1 MAIVHHKEAEVQ
13 EFLKEIHNAFWDLKI
28 SGGSAEDA
36 KDILINS
43 LLDIKIKSK
52 DYVPVEEVELI
63 AALIVEEIKKVFSE
77 NNLELGG
84 ACK

>member
-1 MAIVHHKEAEVQ
+1 MAIVHHEEAEVQ
-13 EFLKEIHNAFWDLKI
+13 KFLKEIHNAFLLFKI

-43 LLDIKIKSK
+43 LLNVRIKSK

-63 AALIVEEIKKVFSE
+63 AALIVAEMKKVFPE
-77 NNLELGG
+77 INLEVDS
-84 ACK
+84 K